1 MDAHELADLERLAG
15 LGLTQAQIADWFG
28 FSKRTLAYRLKEE
41 PAVAAYK
48 KGRARALEKVTGKL
62 WQNIEKGDSA
72 SIFFYLKTQA
82 GWRETDPNMTRD
94 ANDTATQVWAY
105 IRAGER
111 TMSGGDE

>member
-28 FSKRTLAYRLKEE
+28 FSKRTLANRLGDEK
-41 PAVAAYK
+41 VAAIYK
-48 KGRARALEKVTGKL
+48 KGRARALEKVTGML
-62 WQNIEKGDSA
+62 WRNIEKGDTA
-72 SIFFYLKTQA
+72 SIFFYLKTQG